1 MNSHDSLIQIIFHY
15 TNGQTESFNILLEED
30 DILTPQ
36 EIQQRILKH
45 LEKAWCLL
53 HLPEQTICVNTANLL
68 KVEMKP
74 PMLELQGEGVFT
86 NVRRV
91 TALSR
96 SAQR

>member
-1 MNSHDSLIQIIFHY
+1 MNSHDNLIQIIFHY
-15 TNGQTESFNILLEED
+15 TNNQTESFNILLEED
-30 DILTPQ
+30 DILTPP
-36 EIQQRILKH
+36 EIQQQILKH
-45 LEKAWCLL
+45 LEKPWCLL

-96 SAQR
+96 TVQR